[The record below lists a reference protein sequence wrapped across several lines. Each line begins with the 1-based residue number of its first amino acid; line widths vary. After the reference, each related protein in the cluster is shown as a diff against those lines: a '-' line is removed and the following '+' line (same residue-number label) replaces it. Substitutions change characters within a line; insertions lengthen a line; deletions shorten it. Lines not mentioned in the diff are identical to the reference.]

1 MTADRERG
9 SLGELIAIGKEI
21 DDGGWPRML
30 VRVEEFLHIRS
41 KSGNIEP
48 LKANDAQ
55 KQFEE
60 NARKRNIILKARQM
74 GITTWIAGRFFLKTI
89 THPGTVTL
97 LVAHTQEAAEQIFGI
112 VHRFLMRLPAQ
123 YREWDELKSAKANR
137 RRIVFPKLDSEYLVE
152 TAGDTNAGRGLT
164 ITNLHCTEVA
174 RWKGPAQET
183 LYGLLATLSPQGDV
197 TMESTPNG
205 AGGCFW
211 KEWQEAERTGTA
223 KHFFPWWM
231 ETGYTMENAKVP
243 EESLDEAE
251 RALMEKHGL
260 TPGQIAYRRNLRAG
274 YRGLAKQE
282 FAEDAN
288 ECFLVSGEC
297 VFEIGAIERRL
308 QELAPPIESRRN
320 GALRIWLPPQPDRRY
335 VVAVDPAGGGAE
347 GDYTAMQVL
356 ELETGMQCAEFEAHL
371 PVLETAQEAAALARQ
386 YRDAVLVV
394 ERNNQGLAVL
404 AHLEGKHRY
413 DRVYAGAKG
422 KDGFLTDT
430 SSRAEIIGEL
440 DGALVHRS
448 RCFNSERLLLECR
461 NFVRDAKGRGQARSG
476 EHDDCVMA
484 MAIAVRVRNE
494 LQMNGQ
500 RAPGV
505 Q

>member
-9 SLGELIAIGKEI
+9 SLGELESIGKEI
-21 DDGGWPRML
+21 DDGGWLTML
-30 VRVEEFLHIRS
+30 ARIEEFLRIRS
-41 KSGNIEP
+41 KLGTIEP
-48 LKANDAQ
+48 LRANRVQ
-55 KQFEE
+55 ERFEE
-60 NARKRNIILKARQM
+60 KAGRRNIVLKARQM

-89 THPGTVTL
+89 TRPGTVTL

-112 VHRFLMRLPAQ
+112 VHRFLMRLPAP
-123 YREWDELKSAKANR
+123 YREWEELKSFKANR

-183 LYGLLATLSPQGDV
+183 LYGLLATLSPVGEV

-211 KEWQEAERTGTA
+211 KEWQEAKITGTER
-223 KHFFPWWM
+223 HFFPWWL
-231 ETGYTMENAKVP
+231 EPAYTNEDAP
-243 EESLDEAE
+243 ATEESLDEEE
-251 RALMEKHGL
+251 RALREKHGL
-260 TPGQIAYRRNLRAG
+260 SLGRIAYRRQLRAG

-282 FAEDAN
+282 YAEDAN

-308 QELAPPIESRRN
+308 QELTPPIESRRN

-335 VVAVDPAGGGAE
+335 LVAVDPAGGGAE

-356 ELETGMQCAEFEAHL
+356 ELETGIQCAEFESRL
-371 PVLETAQEAAALARQ
+371 PVLETAQEAAALARE
-386 YRDAVLVV
+386 YRNAVLVV
-394 ERNNQGLAVL
+394 ERNNHGLAVL
-404 AHLEGKHRY
+404 AHLEGEHRY
-413 DRVYAGAKG
+413 DRVYAGTKG
-422 KDGFLTDT
+422 KDGFLTDS

-484 MAIAVRVRNE
+484 MAIGLRVRNE
-494 LQMNGQ
+494 LQENGK
-500 RAPGV
+500 RV